1 MLILVIYLKRRY
13 EAKAIDPIVNPFVL
27 AFVVLLIMLN
37 KSIISLIFFGY
48 CHNDNSFWFGVK
60 HHLWEKHIVNYEKMM
75 IVRKIPKVGPIVK
88 SYNSKGFI
96 VR

>member
-48 CHNDNSFWFGVK
+48 CHNDNSF
-60 HHLWEKHIVNYEKMM
+60 
-75 IVRKIPKVGPIVK
+75 
-88 SYNSKGFI
+88 
-96 VR
+96 